1 MRQSSSPSERRGLF
15 DGVLSAGPV
24 HDAVSDRAWL
34 QAMLDAEAALARAQ
48 ARLGLVSPSAAAAI
62 TEVCQA
68 ARFDAAALAHEAADT
83 GNPVVPLVRALRA
96 QLRPEFA
103 GQAHL
108 GATSQDIIDS
118 AAMLVAHRATGPL
131 RADLASAADRAA
143 ALAAEHRDAL
153 IAGRTLL
160 QQALPTTFG
169 LVAAGWMTALDAA
182 GSRLARMRHGTLAV
196 QLGGAVGTLAALG
209 EPAETRDAA
218 GGTAGTRAAPD
229 GPADTRTA
237 SDGPTAARTAR
248 DEPTGLPGRAGSA
261 GVSARRNGLVGIAL
275 ISAFADEL
283 ELNEP
288 ILPWHTDRG
297 RIAELAGALAGAA
310 GTIAKVARD
319 VVLLAQTEVGE
330 VREGGGRGGSST
342 MPHKA
347 NPIAAISAA
356 ASAARAPGLTA
367 TLYAA
372 MPHEHQRAA
381 GAWHAEWLPLTDL
394 LRATG
399 SAAHWLRE
407 CLGSLEIDVA
417 RMRANLDLT
426 GGALLAERVAGA
438 LAPTLGKDAAHDLIA
453 SVVRGGGTLAD
464 DPRITA
470 HLDRDR
476 VTALLDPAEYLGSAS
491 ALIDRALAAHPKGD
505 A

>member
-1 MRQSSSPSERRGLF
+1 MRPSSSHSDPPSGDSPASAGRGLF

-24 HDAVSDRAWL
+24 HDAVGDIAWL
-34 QAMLDAEAALARAQ
+34 RAMLDAEAALARAQ
-48 ARLGLVSPSAAAAI
+48 ARLGLIPPAAAVAI
-62 TEVCQA
+62 TNACRA
-68 ARFDAAALAHEAADT
+68 SGFDPAALARDAVSA

-96 QLRPEFA
+96 GLPPDLARFA
-103 GQAHL
+103 HA

-131 RADLASAADRAA
+131 RADLASTADRAA
-143 ALAAEHRDAL
+143 TLAAAHRDTP

-169 LVAAGWMTALDAA
+169 LIAAGWATALDAA
-182 GSRLARMRHGTLAV
+182 GARLARVRHGTLAA
-196 QLGGAVGTLAALG
+196 QLGGATGTLAAIDDLAAPG
-209 EPAETRDAA
+209 AGAARRGGPPAA
-218 GGTAGTRAAPD
+218 GD
-229 GPADTRTA
+229 GRI
-237 SDGPTAARTAR
+237 GP
-248 DEPTGLPGRAGSA
+248 E
-261 GVSARRNGLVGIAL
+261 L

-283 ELNEP
+283 GLNEP
-288 ILPWHTDRG
+288 VLPWHTDRG
-297 RIAELAGALAGAA
+297 RIAELAGVLAGAA
-310 GTIAKVARD
+310 GTVAKIARD
-319 VVLLAQTEVGE
+319 VVLLAQTEIGE

-356 ASAARAPGLTA
+356 ASAARAPGLAA
-367 TLYAA
+367 TLFAA

-399 SAAHWLRE
+399 SAAHWLRD
-407 CLGSLEIDVA
+407 CLTHLEIDPV
-417 RMRANLDLT
+417 RMRANLNLT

-438 LAPTLGKDAAHDLIA
+438 LAPTIGRDAAHDLVA
-453 SVVRGGGTLAD
+453 DVVRAGRPLAG
-464 DPRITA
+464 DPRVTA
-470 HLDRDR
+470 HLDPDT
-476 VTALLDPAEYLGSAS
+476 VTALLDPAAYLGSAGP
-491 ALIDRALAAHPKGD
+491 LVDRALAAHPKGD

>member
-1 MRQSSSPSERRGLF
+1 MRPSSSRSDQDPGGAAGIGLF

-24 HDAVSDRAWL
+24 HEAVSDAAWL
-34 QAMLDAEAALARAQ
+34 RAMLDAEAALARAQ
-48 ARLGLVSPSAAAAI
+48 ARIGLIPPEAAEAI
-62 TEVCQA
+62 TNACHA
-68 ARFDAAALAHEAADT
+68 SRFDPAALARDAVSS

-96 QLRPEFA
+96 QLPPDVARFA
-103 GQAHL
+103 HA

-118 AAMLVAHRATGPL
+118 AAMLIAHRATGPL

-143 ALAAEHRDAL
+143 TLAAAHRDTPV
-153 IAGRTLL
+153 AGRTLL

-182 GSRLARMRHGTLAV
+182 GARLARVRHGALAA
-196 QLGGAVGTLAALG
+196 QLGGAAGTLAAIDDLATHR
-209 EPAETRDAA
+209 P
-218 GGTAGTRAAPD
+218 
-229 GPADTRTA
+229 GPA
-237 SDGPTAARTAR
+237 GP
-248 DEPTGLPGRAGSA
+248 ELIGVFAG
-261 GVSARRNGLVGIAL
+261 
-275 ISAFADEL
+275 EL
-283 ELNEP
+283 GLNEP

-297 RIAELAGALAGAA
+297 RIAELAGVLAHAA
-310 GTIAKVARD
+310 GTAAKIARD
-319 VVLLAQTEVGE
+319 VILMAQTEVGE
-330 VREGGGRGGSST
+330 VREGGGRGGSSA

-356 ASAARAPGLTA
+356 ASAARAPGLAA

-381 GAWHAEWLPLTDL
+381 GPWHAEWLPLTDL

-399 SAAHWLRE
+399 SAAHWLRD
-407 CLGSLEIDVA
+407 CLGTLEIDTA
-417 RMRANLDLT
+417 RMRTNLDLT

-438 LAPTLGKDAAHDLIA
+438 LAGTIGKDAAHDLVA
-453 SVVRGGGTLAD
+453 DVTRAGHPLAG

-470 HLDRDR
+470 HLDHAT
-476 VTALLDPAEYLGSAS
+476 VTALLDPAGYLGSAG
-491 ALIDRALAAHPKGD
+491 ALVDRALSAHPKGD

>member
-1 MRQSSSPSERRGLF
+1 M
-15 DGVLSAGPV
+15 LSAGPV
-24 HDAVSDRAWL
+24 HDAVSDQAWL

-48 ARLGLVSPSAAAAI
+48 ARLGLVTPAAAAAI
-62 TEVCQA
+62 TEACRA
-68 ARFDAAALAHEAADT
+68 ARFDAAAISRDAAGA
-83 GNPVVPLVRALRA
+83 GNPVVPLVRMLRA
-96 QLRPEFA
+96 QLPPDVAR
-103 GQAHL
+103 QAHA

-131 RADLASAADRAA
+131 RADLASAADLAASLAA
-143 ALAAEHRDAL
+143 AHRDTPM
-153 IAGRTLL
+153 AGRTLL

-182 GSRLARMRHGTLAV
+182 GARLARMRHGTPAA
-196 QLGGAVGTLAALG
+196 QLGGAVGTLAAFTEGRSG
-209 EPAETRDAA
+209 E
-218 GGTAGTRAAPD
+218 D
-229 GPADTRTA
+229 GI
-237 SDGPTAARTAR
+237 
-248 DEPTGLPGRAGSA
+248 
-261 GVSARRNGLVGIAL
+261 VL

-283 ELNEP
+283 GLNEP

-310 GTIAKVARD
+310 GTIAKIAQD

-330 VREGGGRGGSST
+330 VREGGGRGGSSS

-356 ASAARAPGLTA
+356 ASAARAPGLAA

-399 SAAHWLRE
+399 SAAHWLRD
-407 CLGSLEIDVA
+407 CLGTLEIDTA

-426 GGALLAERVAGA
+426 GGALLAERIAAA
-438 LAPTLGKDAAHDLIA
+438 LSPSVGKDAAHDLVADVI
-453 SVVRGGGTLAD
+453 RGGGSPAD
-464 DPRITA
+464 DPRIA
-470 HLDRDR
+470 ARLSRDE
-476 VTALLDPAEYLGSAS
+476 VAALLDPAAYLGSAG
-491 ALIDRALAAHPKGD
+491 ALVDRALSYHPKGD